1 MILLRKNLL
10 MKKILLY
17 GLSEKEN
24 HTARDMAQSAGVPAY
39 VIGDEVLDEKV
50 GDVLKIQEDLN
61 PIHEQIEEEFLLADG
76 FQVSDFLGLL
86 KNERTA
92 QALQNVIKVIV
103 SEENLDW
110 TVRALF
116 SRAGQ
121 QAVINRKA
129 AVLQGMIQACNGLD
143 VSGMDAQAQ
152 MLLKERLRKSVLLL
166 RSGNYDADKLDQAAK
181 ELNESLKGSRRLYS

>member
-1 MILLRKNLL
+1 

-24 HTARDMAQSAGVPAY
+24 HTARNMAQSAGVPAY

-61 PIHEQIEEEFLLADG
+61 PIHEEIEEEFLLADG
-76 FQVSDFLGLL
+76 FQVSDFLALL

-103 SEENLDW
+103 SEENMEW
-110 TVRALF
+110 SVRSLF
-116 SRAGQ
+116 ARAGQ

-143 VSGMDAQAQ
+143 VSGMDAQSQ
-152 MLLKERLRKSVLLL
+152 GLLRERLRKSVLLL
-166 RSGNYDADKLDQAAK
+166 RSGNYDAEKLDQAAK
-181 ELNESLKGSRRLYS
+181 ELSESLKGTRRLYS

>member
-50 GDVLKIQEDLN
+50 GDVLKIQEG
-61 PIHEQIEEEFLLADG
+61 G

-181 ELNESLKGSRRLYS
+181 ELSESLKGSRRLYS

>member
-24 HTARDMAQSAGVPAY
+24 HTARNMAQSAGVPA
-39 VIGDEVLDEKV
+39 L
-50 GDVLKIQEDLN
+50 
-61 PIHEQIEEEFLLADG
+61 
-76 FQVSDFLGLL
+76 SDFLGLL

-181 ELNESLKGSRRLYS
+181 ELSESLKGSRRLYS